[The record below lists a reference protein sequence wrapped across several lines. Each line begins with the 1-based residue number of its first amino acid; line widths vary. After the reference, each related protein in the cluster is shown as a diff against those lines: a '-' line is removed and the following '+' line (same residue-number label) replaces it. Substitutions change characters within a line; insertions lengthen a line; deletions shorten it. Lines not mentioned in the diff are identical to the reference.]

1 MYYKTFVNC
10 FNVEKIQID
19 SANTYYDS
27 RDNCN
32 AIIETSSNTL
42 LFGCKNT
49 TIQNTINY
57 INDLA
62 FSNCS
67 DLTSIT
73 IPESILSIGMSAFC
87 DCIGLEQLTIP
98 STVYKIGKDAFKN
111 CTQLTS
117 IVFEGKTFSNLT
129 YRDGYPWG
137 LSIFN

>member
-1 MYYKTFVNC
+1 
-10 FNVEKIQID
+10 
-19 SANTYYDS
+19 
-27 RDNCN
+27 
-32 AIIETSSNTL
+32 
-42 LFGCKNT
+42 
-49 TIQNTINY
+49 
-57 INDLA
+57 
-62 FSNCS
+62 
-67 DLTSIT
+67 
-73 IPESILSIGMSAFC
+73 MSAFC